1 MMSPGPDMMLIV
13 KHSGARDRW
22 PAVACIAGICCGV
35 LVHVSFSILGIAT
48 VIAASATLYSAMKL
62 AGAAYLIYV
71 GLKSFLSAGGLKFD
85 QAGKSVISKP
95 GTPFRDGL
103 LCNVLNPKVT
113 IFILAV
119 FTQVIEPSTPVA
131 HKIIY
136 GLFIA
141 IEAFVV
147 WNTFV
152 ALVRTK
158 LALSFIQRFQVA
170 IDRAVGVIL
179 IGFGAALA
187 LG

>member
-1 MMSPGPDMMLIV
+1 MLIV

-48 VIAASATLYSAMKL
+48 VIAASATLYSTMKL

-103 LCNVLNPKVT
+103 LLKFP
-113 IFILAV
+113 L
-119 FTQVIEPSTPVA
+119 
-131 HKIIY
+131 
-136 GLFIA
+136 LFFA
-141 IEAFVV
+141 AEFVPLPRRM
-147 WNTFV
+147 N
-152 ALVRTK
+152 RNHGRK
-158 LALSFIQRFQVA
+158 LR
-170 IDRAVGVIL
+170 
-179 IGFGAALA
+179 
-187 LG
+187 